1 MYLMNNEFFNSV
13 IFDID
18 DTKELEKL
26 LELSK

>member
-1 MYLMNNEFFNSV
+1 MYLMNNEFFNGV

>member
-1 MYLMNNEFFNSV
+1 MYLMNNEIFNGV
-13 IFDID
+13 IFDVD